1 MRRGRQIQKERRSFM
16 STRLIEE
23 MMRALLFALGFSAIF
38 AASAAAD
45 PAVTSATAIMREAP
59 SATAQIVQRVP
70 ANAEVDISHCS
81 GAWCYAS
88 WRDRFGYLPAT
99 AIAGPAYPPAPPPAY
114 APYGAW
120 SGGAVGPFSYGYGW
134 YRW

>member
-1 MRRGRQIQKERRSFM
+1 
-16 STRLIEE
+16 
-23 MMRALLFALGFSAIF
+23 MRALLFGLGFSAVF

-45 PAVTSATAIMREAP
+45 PAVTSAAAAMRAAP
-59 SATAQIVQRVP
+59 NAAARIVQRVP
-70 ANAEVDISHCS
+70 ANAEIDLSHCS

-99 AIAGPAYPPAPPPAY
+99 AIAGPADPPAPAPAY
-114 APYGAW
+114 GPYGAW
-120 SGGAVGPFSYGYGW
+120 SGAAVGPFSYGYGW